1 MSDPLVT
8 LRGVKRWFEGGR
20 VQALRGVDLEI
31 GRGEFASV
39 TGPSGSGKST
49 LLNLIGAMDLP
60 DEGEIEVDGMRLVD
74 DRSMERVRAE
84 KIGFVFQ
91 RFNLLPTLNAV
102 ENVEIPLV
110 GRNGASRR
118 ERRARAL
125 ELLDLV
131 GLRDRAGSGVRVLS
145 GGEQQRVAI
154 ARAMIHEPTLILA
167 DEPTGNLDSKTG
179 HEVMS
184 VLHDMRLRTGATLV
198 LVTHNLEICEG
209 ADRHFELLDGR
220 LA

>member
-1 MSDPLVT
+1 MSEPLVIA
-8 LRGVKRWFEGGR
+8 RGVTRSFESGR

-31 GRGEFASV
+31 GRGEFVSV

-60 DEGEIEVDGMRLVD
+60 NEGEVLVDGVRLVD
-74 DRSMERVRAE
+74 DRSMERVRAQ
-84 KIGFVFQ
+84 KTGFVFQ

-118 ERRARAL
+118 ERRERAL

-131 GLRDRAGSGVRVLS
+131 GLRDRARSGVRVLS

-167 DEPTGNLDSKTG
+167 DEPTGNLDSRTG
-179 HEVMS
+179 LEVMA
-184 VLHDMRLRTGATLV
+184 VLHEMRRRTGATLV
-198 LVTHNLEICEG
+198 LVTHNLDICEG
-209 ADRHFELLDGR
+209 ADHHFELLDGR

>member
-1 MSDPLVT
+1 MSEPLVEI
-8 LRGVKRWFEGGR
+8 RGVQRSFESGR

-31 GRGEFASV
+31 GRGEFVSV

-60 DEGEIEVDGMRLVD
+60 NEGDIVVDGVRLVD

-110 GRNGASRR
+110 GRNGKSRR
-118 ERRARAL
+118 ERAL
-125 ELLDLV
+125 ALLDLV
-131 GLRDRAGSGVRVLS
+131 GLKERARSGVRVLS

-154 ARAMIHEPTLILA
+154 ARAMIHEPMLILA

-179 HEVMS
+179 HEVMD
-184 VLHDMRLRTGATLV
+184 VLHAMRRRTGATLV

>member
-1 MSDPLVT
+1 MSDPLVA
-8 LRGVKRWFEGGR
+8 LRGVKRSFEGGR
-20 VQALRGVDLEI
+20 VQALRGIDLEI
-31 GRGEFASV
+31 GRGEFVSV

-60 DEGEIEVDGMRLVD
+60 NEGEIVVDGVRLVD

-91 RFNLLPTLNAV
+91 RFNLLATLNAV

-110 GRNGASRR
+110 GRNGTSRRVRR
-118 ERRARAL
+118 ERAL
-125 ELLDLV
+125 RLLDLV
-131 GLRDRAGSGVRVLS
+131 GLGERAESSVRVLS

-167 DEPTGNLDSKTG
+167 DEPTGNLDSRTG
-179 HEVMS
+179 HEVMD
-184 VLHDMRLRTGATLV
+184 VLHEMRRRTGATLV
-198 LVTHNLEICEG
+198 LVTHNLEICKG
-209 ADRHFELLDGR
+209 ADQHFELLDGR